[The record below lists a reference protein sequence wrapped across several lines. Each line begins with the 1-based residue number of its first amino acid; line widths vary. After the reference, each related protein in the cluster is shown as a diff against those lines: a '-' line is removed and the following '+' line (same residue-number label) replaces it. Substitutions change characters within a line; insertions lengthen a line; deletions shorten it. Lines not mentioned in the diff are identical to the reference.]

1 MRFVH
6 VQHTYNGP
14 STRAPWMNAFVVRSS
29 YVYVQLWNDRW
40 KRVHT
45 CTRAHRYSPNAG
57 HTCAHTYTNSHT
69 HTTTTIIYTQTHNN
83 IAVRCRRSRPEN
95 RHIQWTVFFFFST
108 SAPVVFVAKMASLFD
123 WKFDWLFCCVCT
135 SEENLFVL
143 KIIGRRCNTVSYG
156 CGSVI
161 LWNGKKGFGRSKIN
175 VKTQKNFKATQKQQE
190 QQHRCLCEQTNG
202 PHTQEPGNKQTIVS
216 GYKKQTNQFMLFFQ

>member
-45 CTRAHRYSPNAG
+45 DTVQMLAIHARIH
-57 HTCAHTYTNSHT
+57 
-69 HTTTTIIYTQTHNN
+69 TQTRTRTPPPPSYTLRHT
-83 IAVRCRRSRPEN
+83 ITLPCAVVGPDQR
-95 RHIQWTVFFFFST
+95 TVTHSELFFFFST

-175 VKTQKNFKATQKQQE
+175 VRTQKNFKATQKQQE